1 MYPIVLEVLC
11 FFFNIYLA
19 TPGLSC
25 EVVSEHRLK
34 SHKASYANS
43 GIKFQAKRKQSIKD
57 FVFTLKKEDNLC
69 LWLFG
74 HITKKIGHTQD
85 QGRGL
90 DRGSRIR

>member
-1 MYPIVLEVLC
+1 MTKVSIL
-11 FFFNIYLA
+11 YLDK
-19 TPGLSC
+19 TMKGGLC